1 MTNLSDLLPAGAAS
15 KQLSFTASGTIAN
28 GQTVALQSDGTVT
41 AIAASG
47 GDPSV
52 GSSAVFES
60 AGVNFIASAFDSNS
74 NKVVIAYQDD
84 GNSSYGTAV
93 VGTVSGTSI
102 TFGSPVIFESAN
114 SRDFGVCFDSSNN
127 KIVISYMDVGNNFYG
142 TAIVGT
148 VSGTSISFGSA
159 VVFNSGM
166 ITFGCQCVF
175 DSNSNKVVIAYQ
187 DDDDGD
193 QGTAIVGTVSG
204 TSISFGSETHFET
217 GQLFADYPLSIT
229 FDSNSNKVVIAYFLT
244 SGGKAV
250 VGTVSGTSISFG
262 SAVSFNSGS
271 YTSSNAQQAIT
282 FDSNSNKVVIAF
294 RDQGNSYNGTAV
306 VGTVSGTSI
315 SFGSDVVFNTGAS
328 KNFSAAFD
336 SSVNKVIIAYEDDDN
351 NDYGEVVVGTVSGT
365 SISFTSPINFNAADT
380 GYTSTVFD
388 NNANKIVISYK
399 NSGNSGYGTGVVF
412 TTSGSNVSSFLG
424 IADAAISNAA
434 SGKITMK
441 GGVVTNSQL
450 LPLAYTGTLGSEAA
464 FESADTYYIQPIFDS
479 SNNRIVII
487 YTDGGDSNHG
497 KAIVGTVNASGNSIS
512 YGTPVTFNAATTYF
526 QSGAFDSNSN
536 KVVIVYR
543 DAGDGQDTKSI
554 VGTVS
559 GTSISFGSEATISTN
574 AMSESSTVF
583 DTNSNKVVTFY
594 RDVENSDYGTAA
606 VGTVSGTSITFGTPV
621 VFESANVG
629 FYQTSSCF
637 DTSNNKTVTAY
648 RDIGNSGHGTAIVGT
663 VSGTSI
669 SFGTAVVFNAAT
681 TEDVVCAF
689 DSGNNKV
696 VVAYRD
702 NAAPKQV
709 ASRVGTV
716 SGTSISF
723 GTEATVQSVSA
734 SIGNPAIA
742 YSPDAQRVVLVF
754 KDGDNSN
761 YGTYAIGAVSSTD
774 ITYQTPVVFAA
785 AATERI
791 GIAYDTNEDRF
802 VIGFADGGNSN
813 YGTSIVLNV
822 AGAYPNLV
830 PNTTY
835 YVQNDGT
842 LSTTSSTVTAGKA
855 MSTNS
860 INLDY
865 ST

>member
-15 KQLSFTASGTIAN
+15 KQLSFTASGTIVN

-114 SRDFGVCFDSSNN
+114 SRDIGVCFDSSNN
-127 KIVISYMDVGNNFYG
+127 KIVISYMDIGNNFYG

-166 ITFGCQCVF
+166 ITYGCQCVF

-271 YTSSNAQQAIT
+271 YTSSLAQQAIT

-315 SFGSDVVFNTGAS
+315 SFGSDVVFNTGSS

-351 NDYGEVVVGTVSGT
+351 NDYGEVVIGTVSGT

-380 GYTSTVFD
+380 NYTSTVFD
-388 NNANKIVISYK
+388 SNANKIVISYK
-399 NSGNSGYGTGVVF
+399 NAGNSGYGTGVVF

-441 GGVVTNSQL
+441 GGIAANGLSGLTPNAIYYVQDD
-450 LPLAYTGTLGSEAA
+450 GTLNTATSAVNYDIANGSYTQAFSVASQETYPSGIAFNADGTKMFISGKTGDDINEYTLSTAYDVSTASFVDSFDVSAQQAA
-464 FESADTYYIQPIFDS
+464 VMGVAF
-479 SNNRIVII
+479 N
-487 YTDGGDSNHG
+487 TDGT
-497 KAIVGTVNASGNSIS
+497 KMFIVGETEDTVAQYALSTGFDVSSASFTQTFSIAS
-512 YGTPVTFNAATTYF
+512 QETEAQSVTFNT
-526 QSGAFDSNSN
+526 
-536 KVVIVYR
+536 
-543 DAGDGQDTKSI
+543 DGTKMFI
-554 VGTVS
+554 VG
-559 GTSISFGSEATISTN
+559 
-574 AMSESSTVF
+574 
-583 DTNSNKVVTFY
+583 DTGN
-594 RDVENSDYGTAA
+594 
-606 VGTVSGTSITFGTPV
+606 
-621 VFESANVG
+621 
-629 FYQTSSCF
+629 
-637 DTSNNKTVTAY
+637 
-648 RDIGNSGHGTAIVGT
+648 DI
-663 VSGTSI
+663 
-669 SFGTAVVFNAAT
+669 
-681 TEDVVCAF
+681 
-689 DSGNNKV
+689 
-696 VVAYRD
+696 
-702 NAAPKQV
+702 
-709 ASRVGTV
+709 
-716 SGTSISF
+716 
-723 GTEATVQSVSA
+723 
-734 SIGNPAIA
+734 
-742 YSPDAQRVVLVF
+742 
-754 KDGDNSN
+754 
-761 YGTYAIGAVSSTD
+761 
-774 ITYQTPVVFAA
+774 
-785 AATERI
+785 
-791 GIAYDTNEDRF
+791 NE
-802 VIGFADGGNSN
+802 
-813 YGTSIVLNV
+813 Y
-822 AGAYPNLV
+822 
-830 PNTTY
+830 
-835 YVQNDGT
+835 T
-842 LSTTSSTVTAGKA
+842 LSTGFDVSTASFVDSFSLASQTTQPKEGVFNTDGTELYVLARDNQKVYKYTLSTGFDVSTASYASVEFSVSSQETSPQGLAFSADGSKMYVCGDTGDDVNQYATTSTATNSTTVEAGKA
-855 MSTNS
+855 LSSTS

>member
-114 SRDFGVCFDSSNN
+114 SRDIGVCFDSSNN
-127 KIVISYMDVGNNFYG
+127 KIVISYMDIGNNFYG

-315 SFGSDVVFNTGAS
+315 SFGSDVVFNTGSS

-380 GYTSTVFD
+380 NYTSTVFD
-388 NNANKIVISYK
+388 SNANKIVISYK
-399 NSGNSGYGTGVVF
+399 NAGNSGYGTGVVF

-441 GGVVTNSQL
+441 GGIAANGLSGLTPNAIYYVQDD
-450 LPLAYTGTLGSEAA
+450 GTLNTATSAVNYDIANGSYTQAFSVASQETYPSGIAFNADGTKMFISGKTGDDINEYTLSTAYDVSTASFVDSFDVSAQQAA
-464 FESADTYYIQPIFDS
+464 VMGVAF
-479 SNNRIVII
+479 N
-487 YTDGGDSNHG
+487 TDGT
-497 KAIVGTVNASGNSIS
+497 KMFIVGETEDTVAQYALSTGFDVSSASFTQTFSIAS
-512 YGTPVTFNAATTYF
+512 QETEAQSVTFNT
-526 QSGAFDSNSN
+526 
-536 KVVIVYR
+536 
-543 DAGDGQDTKSI
+543 DGTKMFI
-554 VGTVS
+554 VG
-559 GTSISFGSEATISTN
+559 
-574 AMSESSTVF
+574 
-583 DTNSNKVVTFY
+583 DTGN
-594 RDVENSDYGTAA
+594 
-606 VGTVSGTSITFGTPV
+606 
-621 VFESANVG
+621 
-629 FYQTSSCF
+629 
-637 DTSNNKTVTAY
+637 
-648 RDIGNSGHGTAIVGT
+648 DI
-663 VSGTSI
+663 
-669 SFGTAVVFNAAT
+669 
-681 TEDVVCAF
+681 
-689 DSGNNKV
+689 
-696 VVAYRD
+696 
-702 NAAPKQV
+702 
-709 ASRVGTV
+709 
-716 SGTSISF
+716 
-723 GTEATVQSVSA
+723 
-734 SIGNPAIA
+734 
-742 YSPDAQRVVLVF
+742 
-754 KDGDNSN
+754 
-761 YGTYAIGAVSSTD
+761 
-774 ITYQTPVVFAA
+774 
-785 AATERI
+785 
-791 GIAYDTNEDRF
+791 NE
-802 VIGFADGGNSN
+802 
-813 YGTSIVLNV
+813 Y
-822 AGAYPNLV
+822 
-830 PNTTY
+830 
-835 YVQNDGT
+835 T
-842 LSTTSSTVTAGKA
+842 LSTGFDVSTASFVDSFSLASQTTQPKEGVFNTDGTELYVLARDNQKVYKYTLSTGFDVSTASYASVEFSVSSQETSPQGLAFSADGSKMYVCGDTGDDVNQYATTSTATNSTTVEAGKA
-855 MSTNS
+855 LSSTS

>member
-15 KQLSFTASGTIAN
+15 KQLSFTASGTIVN

-102 TFGSPVIFESAN
+102 TFGAPVIFESAN
-114 SRDFGVCFDSSNN
+114 SRDIGVCFDSSNN
-127 KIVISYMDVGNNFYG
+127 KIVISYMDIGNNFYG

-159 VVFNSGM
+159 VVFNSGT

-271 YTSSNAQQAIT
+271 YTSSFAQQAIT

-315 SFGSDVVFNTGAS
+315 SFGSDVVFNTGSS

-336 SSVNKVIIAYEDDDN
+336 SSVNKVIIAYEDKDN
-351 NDYGEVVVGTVSGT
+351 NDYGEVVIGTVSGT

-380 GYTSTVFD
+380 NYTSTVFD
-388 NNANKIVISYK
+388 SNANKIVISYK
-399 NSGNSGYGTGVVF
+399 NAGNSGYGTGVVF

-441 GGVVTNSQL
+441 GGIAANGLSGLTPNAIYYVQDD
-450 LPLAYTGTLGSEAA
+450 GTLNTATSAVNYDIANGSYTQAFSVASQETYPSGIAFNADGTKMFISGKTGDDINEYTLSTAYDVSTASFVDSFDVSAQQAA
-464 FESADTYYIQPIFDS
+464 VMGVAF
-479 SNNRIVII
+479 N
-487 YTDGGDSNHG
+487 TDGT
-497 KAIVGTVNASGNSIS
+497 KMFIVGETEDTVAQYALSTGFDVSSASFTQTFSIAS
-512 YGTPVTFNAATTYF
+512 QETEAQSVTFNT
-526 QSGAFDSNSN
+526 
-536 KVVIVYR
+536 
-543 DAGDGQDTKSI
+543 DGTKMFI
-554 VGTVS
+554 VG
-559 GTSISFGSEATISTN
+559 
-574 AMSESSTVF
+574 
-583 DTNSNKVVTFY
+583 DTGN
-594 RDVENSDYGTAA
+594 
-606 VGTVSGTSITFGTPV
+606 
-621 VFESANVG
+621 
-629 FYQTSSCF
+629 
-637 DTSNNKTVTAY
+637 
-648 RDIGNSGHGTAIVGT
+648 DI
-663 VSGTSI
+663 
-669 SFGTAVVFNAAT
+669 
-681 TEDVVCAF
+681 
-689 DSGNNKV
+689 
-696 VVAYRD
+696 
-702 NAAPKQV
+702 
-709 ASRVGTV
+709 
-716 SGTSISF
+716 
-723 GTEATVQSVSA
+723 
-734 SIGNPAIA
+734 
-742 YSPDAQRVVLVF
+742 
-754 KDGDNSN
+754 
-761 YGTYAIGAVSSTD
+761 
-774 ITYQTPVVFAA
+774 
-785 AATERI
+785 
-791 GIAYDTNEDRF
+791 NE
-802 VIGFADGGNSN
+802 
-813 YGTSIVLNV
+813 Y
-822 AGAYPNLV
+822 
-830 PNTTY
+830 
-835 YVQNDGT
+835 T
-842 LSTTSSTVTAGKA
+842 LSTGFDVSTASFVDSFSLASQTTQPKEGVFNTDGTELYVLARDNQKVYKYTLSTGFDVSTASYASVEFSVSSQETSPQGLAFSADGSKMYVCGDTGDDVNQYATTSTATNSTTVEAGKA
-855 MSTNS
+855 LSSTS

>member
-15 KQLSFTASGTIAN
+15 KQLSFTASGTIVN

-102 TFGSPVIFESAN
+102 TFGAPVIFESAN
-114 SRDFGVCFDSSNN
+114 SRDIGVCFDSSNN
-127 KIVISYMDVGNNFYG
+127 KIVISYMDIGNNFYG

-159 VVFNSGM
+159 VVFNSGT

-271 YTSSNAQQAIT
+271 YTSSFAQQAIT

-315 SFGSDVVFNTGAS
+315 SFGSDVVFNTGSS

-351 NDYGEVVVGTVSGT
+351 NDYGEVVIGTVSGT

-380 GYTSTVFD
+380 NYTSTVFD
-388 NNANKIVISYK
+388 SNANKIVISYK
-399 NSGNSGYGTGVVF
+399 NAGNSGYGTGVVF

-441 GGVVTNSQL
+441 GGIAANGLSGLTPNAIYYVQDD
-450 LPLAYTGTLGSEAA
+450 GTLNTATSAVNYDIANGSYTQAFSVASQETYPSGIAFNADGTKMFISGKTGDDINEYTLSTAYDVSTASFVDSFDVSAQQAA
-464 FESADTYYIQPIFDS
+464 VMGVAF
-479 SNNRIVII
+479 N
-487 YTDGGDSNHG
+487 TDGT
-497 KAIVGTVNASGNSIS
+497 KMFIVGETEDTVAQYALSTGFDVSSASFTQTFSIAS
-512 YGTPVTFNAATTYF
+512 QETEAQSVTFNT
-526 QSGAFDSNSN
+526 
-536 KVVIVYR
+536 
-543 DAGDGQDTKSI
+543 DGTKMFI
-554 VGTVS
+554 VG
-559 GTSISFGSEATISTN
+559 
-574 AMSESSTVF
+574 
-583 DTNSNKVVTFY
+583 DTGN
-594 RDVENSDYGTAA
+594 
-606 VGTVSGTSITFGTPV
+606 
-621 VFESANVG
+621 
-629 FYQTSSCF
+629 
-637 DTSNNKTVTAY
+637 
-648 RDIGNSGHGTAIVGT
+648 DI
-663 VSGTSI
+663 
-669 SFGTAVVFNAAT
+669 
-681 TEDVVCAF
+681 
-689 DSGNNKV
+689 
-696 VVAYRD
+696 
-702 NAAPKQV
+702 
-709 ASRVGTV
+709 
-716 SGTSISF
+716 
-723 GTEATVQSVSA
+723 
-734 SIGNPAIA
+734 
-742 YSPDAQRVVLVF
+742 
-754 KDGDNSN
+754 
-761 YGTYAIGAVSSTD
+761 
-774 ITYQTPVVFAA
+774 
-785 AATERI
+785 
-791 GIAYDTNEDRF
+791 NE
-802 VIGFADGGNSN
+802 
-813 YGTSIVLNV
+813 Y
-822 AGAYPNLV
+822 
-830 PNTTY
+830 
-835 YVQNDGT
+835 T
-842 LSTTSSTVTAGKA
+842 LSTGFDVSTASFVDSFSLASQTTQPKEGVFNTDGTELYVLARDNQKVYKYTLSTGFDVSTASYASVEFSVSSQETSPQGLAFSADGSKMYVCGDTGDDVNQYATTSTATNSTTVEAGKA
-855 MSTNS
+855 LSSTS

>member
-15 KQLSFTASGTIAN
+15 KQLSFTASGTIVN

-114 SRDFGVCFDSSNN
+114 SRDIGVCFDSSNN
-127 KIVISYMDVGNNFYG
+127 KIVISYMDIGNNFYG

-166 ITFGCQCVF
+166 ITYGCQCVF

-271 YTSSNAQQAIT
+271 YTSSLAQQAIT

-315 SFGSDVVFNTGAS
+315 SFGSDVVFNTGSS

-380 GYTSTVFD
+380 NYTSTVFD
-388 NNANKIVISYK
+388 SNANKIVISYK
-399 NSGNSGYGTGVVF
+399 NAGNSGYGTGVVF

-441 GGVVTNSQL
+441 GGIAANGLSGLTPNAIYYVQDD
-450 LPLAYTGTLGSEAA
+450 GTLNTATSAVNYDIANGSYTQAFSVASQETYPSGIAFNADGTKMFISGKTGDDINEYTLSTAYDVSTASFVDSFDVSAQQAA
-464 FESADTYYIQPIFDS
+464 VMGVAF
-479 SNNRIVII
+479 N
-487 YTDGGDSNHG
+487 TDGT
-497 KAIVGTVNASGNSIS
+497 KMFIVGETEDTVAQYALSTGFDVSSASFTQTFSIAS
-512 YGTPVTFNAATTYF
+512 QETEAQSVTFNT
-526 QSGAFDSNSN
+526 
-536 KVVIVYR
+536 
-543 DAGDGQDTKSI
+543 DGTKMFI
-554 VGTVS
+554 VG
-559 GTSISFGSEATISTN
+559 
-574 AMSESSTVF
+574 
-583 DTNSNKVVTFY
+583 DTGN
-594 RDVENSDYGTAA
+594 
-606 VGTVSGTSITFGTPV
+606 
-621 VFESANVG
+621 
-629 FYQTSSCF
+629 
-637 DTSNNKTVTAY
+637 
-648 RDIGNSGHGTAIVGT
+648 DI
-663 VSGTSI
+663 
-669 SFGTAVVFNAAT
+669 
-681 TEDVVCAF
+681 
-689 DSGNNKV
+689 
-696 VVAYRD
+696 
-702 NAAPKQV
+702 
-709 ASRVGTV
+709 
-716 SGTSISF
+716 
-723 GTEATVQSVSA
+723 
-734 SIGNPAIA
+734 
-742 YSPDAQRVVLVF
+742 
-754 KDGDNSN
+754 
-761 YGTYAIGAVSSTD
+761 
-774 ITYQTPVVFAA
+774 
-785 AATERI
+785 
-791 GIAYDTNEDRF
+791 NE
-802 VIGFADGGNSN
+802 
-813 YGTSIVLNV
+813 Y
-822 AGAYPNLV
+822 
-830 PNTTY
+830 
-835 YVQNDGT
+835 T
-842 LSTTSSTVTAGKA
+842 LSTGFDVSTASFVDSFSLASQTTQPKEGVFNTDGTELYVLARDNQKVYKYTLSTGFDVSTASYASVEFSVSSQETSPQGLAFSADGSKMYVCGDTGDDVNQYATTSTATNSTTVEAGKA
-855 MSTNS
+855 LSSTS

>member
-114 SRDFGVCFDSSNN
+114 SRDIGVCFDSSNN
-127 KIVISYMDVGNNFYG
+127 KIVISYMDIGNNFYG

-159 VVFNSGM
+159 VVFNSGT

-271 YTSSNAQQAIT
+271 YTSSFAQQAIT

-315 SFGSDVVFNTGAS
+315 SFGSDVVFNTGSS

-351 NDYGEVVVGTVSGT
+351 NDYGEVVIGTVSGT

-380 GYTSTVFD
+380 NYTSTVFD
-388 NNANKIVISYK
+388 SNANKIVISYK
-399 NSGNSGYGTGVVF
+399 NAGNSGYGTGVVF

-441 GGVVTNSQL
+441 GGIAANGLSGLTPNAIYYVQDD
-450 LPLAYTGTLGSEAA
+450 GTLNTATSAVNYDIANGSYTQAFSVASQETYPSGIAFNADGTKMFISGKTGDDINEYTLSTAYDVSTASFVDSFDVSAQQAA
-464 FESADTYYIQPIFDS
+464 VMGVAF
-479 SNNRIVII
+479 N
-487 YTDGGDSNHG
+487 TDGT
-497 KAIVGTVNASGNSIS
+497 KMFIVGETEDTVAQYALSTGFDVSSASFTQTFSIAS
-512 YGTPVTFNAATTYF
+512 QETEAQSVTFNT
-526 QSGAFDSNSN
+526 
-536 KVVIVYR
+536 
-543 DAGDGQDTKSI
+543 DGTKMFI
-554 VGTVS
+554 VG
-559 GTSISFGSEATISTN
+559 
-574 AMSESSTVF
+574 
-583 DTNSNKVVTFY
+583 DTGN
-594 RDVENSDYGTAA
+594 
-606 VGTVSGTSITFGTPV
+606 
-621 VFESANVG
+621 
-629 FYQTSSCF
+629 
-637 DTSNNKTVTAY
+637 
-648 RDIGNSGHGTAIVGT
+648 DI
-663 VSGTSI
+663 
-669 SFGTAVVFNAAT
+669 
-681 TEDVVCAF
+681 
-689 DSGNNKV
+689 
-696 VVAYRD
+696 
-702 NAAPKQV
+702 
-709 ASRVGTV
+709 
-716 SGTSISF
+716 
-723 GTEATVQSVSA
+723 
-734 SIGNPAIA
+734 
-742 YSPDAQRVVLVF
+742 
-754 KDGDNSN
+754 
-761 YGTYAIGAVSSTD
+761 
-774 ITYQTPVVFAA
+774 
-785 AATERI
+785 
-791 GIAYDTNEDRF
+791 NE
-802 VIGFADGGNSN
+802 
-813 YGTSIVLNV
+813 Y
-822 AGAYPNLV
+822 
-830 PNTTY
+830 
-835 YVQNDGT
+835 T
-842 LSTTSSTVTAGKA
+842 LSTGFDVSTASFVDSFSLASQTTQPKEGVFNTDGTELYVLARDNQKVYKYTLSTGFDVSTASYASVEFSVSSQETSPQGLAFSADGSKMYVCGDTGDDVNQYATTSTATNSTTVEAGKA
-855 MSTNS
+855 LSSTS